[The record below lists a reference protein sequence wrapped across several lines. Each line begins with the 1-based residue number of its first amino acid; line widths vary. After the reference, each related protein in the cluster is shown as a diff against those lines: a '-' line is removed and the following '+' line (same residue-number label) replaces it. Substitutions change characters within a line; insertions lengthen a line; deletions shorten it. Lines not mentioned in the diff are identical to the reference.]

1 MTLSALLTTFA
12 NNLLPILLIG
22 GAGFLIGK
30 TLVVDPR
37 TLGRVVFYLF
47 SPLLVFNLLLN
58 SELNFKT
65 AVLTMGYT
73 ASVIAI
79 MGVLSFLFGKLFRLD
94 RPLLLAVILT
104 ASFGN
109 TGNYGLPL
117 IKLAF
122 GDDALAYAS
131 LFFVTTTIL
140 FNTVGVVIASLGHMD
155 LKSALLGLFRV
166 PTVYGV
172 VLAALLNVLHITLSV
187 PLMTAVGIAASGS
200 IPVML
205 VLLGLELSR
214 VQWSHSFRAIGLS
227 AFLRLIIAPAVGL
240 LLAIP
245 FGLTA
250 DAKQGTVTQTA
261 MPAAVATTVLAT
273 EYGLEPSLV
282 TAIVFVGTVLSP
294 FTLTPLLVYLGGT

>member
-1 MTLSALLTTFA
+1 MTLTALLTTFA

-47 SPLLVFNLLLN
+47 SPLLVFDLLLN
-58 SELNFKT
+58 SELSFT
-65 AVLTMGYT
+65 SAALTMGYT

-79 MGVLSFLFGKLFRLD
+79 MGVLSFLTGKLFRLD
-94 RPLLLAVILT
+94 RPILLAVILT
-104 ASFGN
+104 TSFGN

-140 FNTVGVVIASLGHMD
+140 FNTIGVVIVSLGHMD
-155 LKSALLGLFRV
+155 LKSALLGLFKV
-166 PTVYGV
+166 PSVYGV
-172 VLAALLNVLHITLSV
+172 VLAAALNVLHITLPAPVMS
-187 PLMTAVGIAASGS
+187 AVGIAASGS

-227 AFLRLIIAPAVGL
+227 VFLRLIVAPAVGL

-273 EYGLEPSLV
+273 EYGLQPSLV